1 MKKGVDIMA
10 KKLAVIAIGGNAV
23 NRPGEVPN
31 AENML
36 KNISET
42 ASYLADM
49 IEKDYDIVI
58 THGNGPQVGNILI
71 QQDIAKDKVPPFPM
85 DVNGAMTQGYL
96 GYMIIK
102 SLKNILVERG
112 IEKEIASVVTQI
124 VVDEKDEGFKNPS
137 KPVGPFYTEKEGKQ
151 LQEEKGWDFKED
163 SGRGW
168 RRVVPSPIPLEVIE
182 KKIIQK
188 LVDEDF
194 LVVAGGGGG
203 IPVIK
208 KDGKIIGVEA
218 VIDKDRA
225 SALIAKDLNADE
237 FIILTAVE
245 KVALNFGKENQK
257 DLDELTVEEAEKYMS
272 EGHFAKGSMLPKIEA
287 CLSFVKESGKPALI
301 TDMQKLTEALEG
313 KTGTTIVK

>member
-1 MKKGVDIMA
+1 MA

-188 LVDEDF
+188 LVEEDF

-208 KDGKIIGVEA
+208 KDGTIIGVEA

-287 CLSFVKESGKPALI
+287 CLSFVQESGKPALI

-313 KTGTTIVK
+313 KTGTKIVK

>member
-313 KTGTTIVK
+313 KTGTKIVK

>member
-1 MKKGVDIMA
+1 MA

-151 LQEEKGWDFKED
+151 LQEEKSWDFKED

-182 KKIIQK
+182 KKVIQK

-313 KTGTTIVK
+313 KTGTKIVK

>member
-71 QQDIAKDKVPPFPM
+71 QQEIAKDKVPPFPM

>member
-1 MKKGVDIMA
+1 MS

-23 NRPGEVPN
+23 NRPGELPS

-85 DVNGAMTQGYL
+85 DINGAMTQGYL
-96 GYMIIK
+96 GYMIVK
-102 SLKNILVERG
+102 SLKNILIERG

-124 VVDEKDEGFKNPS
+124 IVDEKDEGFKKPS

-182 KKIIQK
+182 KKSIQK

-203 IPVIK
+203 IPVVK

-225 SALIAKDLNADE
+225 SALMAKDLKADE

-245 KVALNFGKENQK
+245 KVSLNFGKENQK
-257 DLDELTVEEAEKYMS
+257 DLEKITVEETEKYIE
-272 EGHFAKGSMLPKIEA
+272 EGHFAPGSMLPKIEA

>member
-1 MKKGVDIMA
+1 MS

-23 NRPGEVPN
+23 NRPGELPS

-71 QQDIAKDKVPPFPM
+71 QQDIAKEKVPPFPM
-85 DVNGAMTQGYL
+85 DINGAMTQGYL
-96 GYMIIK
+96 GYMIVK
-102 SLKNILVERG
+102 SLKNILIERG

-124 VVDEKDEGFKNPS
+124 IVDEKDERFKKPS

-182 KKIIQK
+182 KKSIQK

-203 IPVIK
+203 IPVVK

-225 SALIAKDLNADE
+225 SALMAKDLKADE

-245 KVALNFGKENQK
+245 KVSLNFGKENQK
-257 DLDELTVEEAEKYMS
+257 DLEKITVEETEKYIK
-272 EGHFAKGSMLPKIEA
+272 EGHFAPGSMLPKIEA

>member
-151 LQEEKGWDFKED
+151 LQEEKSWDFKED

-313 KTGTTIVK
+313 KTGTKIVK

>member
-71 QQDIAKDKVPPFPM
+71 QQEIAKDKVPPFPM

-313 KTGTTIVK
+313 KTGTKIVK

>member
-1 MKKGVDIMA
+1 MS

-23 NRPGEVPN
+23 NRPGELPN

-36 KNISET
+36 NNISET
-42 ASYLADM
+42 AAYLADM

-71 QQDIAKDKVPPFPM
+71 QQDIAKEKVPPFPM

-124 VVDEKDEGFKNPS
+124 VVNENDEGFKNPS
-137 KPVGPFYTEKEGKQ
+137 KPVGPFYTEKEGKS

-168 RRVVPSPIPLEVIE
+168 RRVVPSPMPLEVIE
-182 KKIIQK
+182 KKSIQK

-225 SALIAKDLNADE
+225 SALMAKDLNADE

-287 CLSFVKESGKPALI
+287 CLSFVRETGKPALI

-313 KTGTTIVK
+313 KTGTKIVK

>member
-1 MKKGVDIMA
+1 
-10 KKLAVIAIGGNAV
+10 
-23 NRPGEVPN
+23 
-31 AENML
+31 ML

-71 QQDIAKDKVPPFPM
+71 QQEIAKDKVPPFPM

-313 KTGTTIVK
+313 KTGTKIVK

>member
-1 MKKGVDIMA
+1 MA

-71 QQDIAKDKVPPFPM
+71 QQEIAKDKVPPFPM

-313 KTGTTIVK
+313 KTGTKIVK

>member
-1 MKKGVDIMA
+1 MS

-71 QQDIAKDKVPPFPM
+71 QQDLAKEKVPPFPM
-85 DVNGAMTQGYL
+85 DINGAMTQGYL
-96 GYMIIK
+96 GYMIMK

-151 LQEEKGWDFKED
+151 LQDEKGWDFKED

-182 KKIIQK
+182 KKSIQK

-225 SALIAKDLNADE
+225 SALMAKDLKADE

-245 KVALNFGKENQK
+245 KVSLNFGKENQK
-257 DLDELTVEEAEKYMS
+257 DLDEITVEEAEKYME

-287 CLSFVKESGKPALI
+287 CLSFVKESGNPALI

>member
-1 MKKGVDIMA
+1 MA

-313 KTGTTIVK
+313 KTGTKIVK

>member
-1 MKKGVDIMA
+1 MS

-23 NRPGEVPN
+23 NRPGEIPN

-49 IEKDYDIVI
+49 IEKDYGIVI

-71 QQDIAKDKVPPFPM
+71 QQDIAKEKVPPFPM

-96 GYMIIK
+96 GYMIMK
-102 SLKNILVERG
+102 SLKNILVKRG

-124 VVDEKDEGFKNPS
+124 VVDENDEGFKHPS
-137 KPVGPFYTEKEGKQ
+137 KPVGPFYTEKEGKK

-168 RRVVPSPIPLEVIE
+168 RRVVPSPIPLDIIE
-182 KKIIQK
+182 KKSIQK

-194 LVVAGGGGG
+194 IVIAGGGGG

-208 KDGKIIGVEA
+208 KNGEIIGVEA

-225 SALIAKDLNADE
+225 SALMAKDLNADE

-245 KVALNFGKENQK
+245 KVSLNFGKENQK
-257 DLDELTVEEAEKYMS
+257 DLDKITVEEAEKYME

>member
-1 MKKGVDIMA
+1 MA

-188 LVDEDF
+188 LVEEDF

-225 SALIAKDLNADE
+225 SALMAKDLKADE

-257 DLDELTVEEAEKYMS
+257 DLDKLTVEEAEKYMS

-313 KTGTTIVK
+313 KTGTKIVK